1 MILQELTSLYER
13 LLADPKS
20 VIPDKG
26 QSLQNITFRET
37 LNAVDGSLVS
47 IDNECLP
54 EVLPAKVKRQPKLV
68 AQKKLVL
75 GGGKPSGSGLNPCF
89 LWDNSGYLL
98 GYKGDGDEAHEERA
112 RASFAA
118 LRDKHLAVESRVNHP
133 KFSLVCRFLE
143 QWDPCA
149 AREKIPEDIV
159 LTGNG
164 VFMIQGDSRYVHE
177 IPEISRWW
185 LDEGEAFWYG
195 INGEA
200 ETGMC
205 LVTGRV
211 GGLAQLHEPA
221 IKGVA
226 GAQMSG
232 AKIVSFNC
240 ASFVSYGK
248 EQSYNAPVGEETAFA
263 YCNALNYLLG
273 SSNNKQ
279 MIAGTTSVFWTDAPR
294 DRSAEVEELF
304 SMTVVNPPPVFDDI
318 LNKRV
323 KYVVEQL
330 AKGMN
335 PVDKLEDADVQF
347 FFLGLEPNASRL
359 SVSFWHVATLGK
371 MLEAVGRH
379 MQDLSLQRQWT
390 EENSKKPETLLPSPH
405 ALLRETV
412 RDPKD
417 IPKPFFGALM
427 RSILL
432 QLPYPDAMAA
442 AILLRMRLDHTVNY
456 LRCAFLKAW
465 LTRHPKHSCN
475 ITTMLDENNKEP
487 GYLAGRLFA
496 AYEKTQIDANQGR
509 DLNATIRDRYYSSAS
524 ASPLAVM
531 STLKRTYNHHL
542 GKLMPSERDGREE
555 LIRQIMGG
563 INAKEFPAH
572 LNLKQQALFTIG
584 YYHQM
589 RSFYTKRSDA

>member
-1 MILQELTSLYER
+1 MILQELTSLYDR
-13 LLADPKS
+13 LLTDTNLHIPKRGFS
-20 VIPDKG
+20 T
-26 QSLQNITFRET
+26 QNITFRVT
-37 LNAVDGSLVS
+37 LNAADGSLVS

-98 GYKGDGDEAHEERA
+98 GYKGDGNEAHEERA
-112 RASFAA
+112 RACFAA

-143 QWDPCA
+143 RWDPCA
-149 AREKIPEDIV
+149 ARENIPEDIV

-164 VFMIQGDSRYVHE
+164 VFMIQGDSSYVHE
-177 IPEISRWW
+177 IPEIKEWW
-185 LDEGEAFWYG
+185 QDEGEAFWYG
-195 INGEA
+195 LNGKA

-304 SMTVVNPPPVFDDI
+304 SMTVVSPPPVFDDI

-323 KYVVEQL
+323 KYAVEQL
-330 AKGMN
+330 AKGKN
-335 PVDKLEDADVQF
+335 PADNLEDADVRF
-347 FFLGLEPNASRL
+347 FFLGLDPNASRL
-359 SVSFWHVATLGK
+359 SVSFWHVATLSK

-390 EENSKKPETLLPSPH
+390 EENSKKPEPLLPSPYV
-405 ALLRETV
+405 LLRETV

-417 IPKPFFGALM
+417 IPKPFFPALM

-475 ITTMLDENNKEP
+475 ITIMLDENNKEP

-524 ASPLAVM
+524 SSPRGVVPILQR
-531 STLKRTYNHHL
+531 LYQHHL
-542 GKLMPSERDGREE
+542 GKMDPGAKVNREK
-555 LIRQIMGG
+555 LIGQIMEGFE
-563 INAKEFPAH
+563 AKAFPAH
-572 LNLKQQALFTIG
+572 LSLEQQALFALG